1 MDLPADLLALARNQF
16 GVMSRVQLVQSGV
29 SRAQI
34 RWRLGRAWR
43 LLLPGVVLLEPGLPT
58 LSQRYVAALLYA
70 GPESGLSGPTA
81 LRLHGWPSAEP
92 SLRVHVLVP
101 PTHRSRDVAWLTIRR
116 SCFTDERVV
125 ERGPVRFS
133 CLPRAVVDAAA
144 LAPDESGCRALL
156 IEAVQRRLVRLDDV
170 SHWIDVRRPN
180 GKVRLRRALAEAA
193 AGAWSLPEADLA
205 RLLSESST
213 LPAAWL
219 NPELHESDGGRLTT
233 PDLWFDDVAMAV
245 MVHSRKYHAGLLD
258 WGARSNKTQTFRRP
272 GSSWSGWRLEPSR
285 ATRPECSDASR
296 PPTSALAGPADAPTW
311 SPHHGSCLRAGCSFL
326 GRSSMCRPWWARERP
341 PARAWRTGDL
351 DLLTGGGRARG
362 RARRRIRSS
371 ARVPTPL
378 SRASPTRRCST
389 RRTVSNDAVLNVVY
403 PPQNPVPTTSRSSSG
418 TACASVSPVT
428 RPRTNDPVTLTTT
441 VPTGNEDDTR
451 VRTSPSST
459 NRATAPRPPARATQP
474 MITWTSLDAVPS
486 PPRSRTTSP
495 GTPRRPCPPRTQTP
509 PTHTRPGGAG
519 RCRPRACCTS

>member
-1 MDLPADLLALARNQF
+1 MDPREIVVHRVSPDRHVVHTHSRVYHVVRLTGISVEDMDLPADLLALARNQF

-70 GPESGLSGPTA
+70 GPESWLSGPTA

-258 WGARSNKTQTFRRP
+258 WEHGRTRLRPFGGQGRRGRGGAWSHLARP
-272 GSSWSGWRLEPSR
+272 GPS
-285 ATRPECSDASR
+285 AQT
-296 PPTSALAGPADAPTW
+296 
-311 SPHHGSCLRAGCSFL
+311 H
-326 GRSSMCRPWWARERP
+326 
-341 PARAWRTGDL
+341 
-351 DLLTGGGRARG
+351 RG
-362 RARRRIRSS
+362 RLRQRSPV
-371 ARVPTPL
+371 R
-378 SRASPTRRCST
+378 PTRRRGRHTTDRDCGPGARFSVA
-389 RRTVSNDAVLNVVY
+389 RR
-403 PPQNPVPTTSRSSSG
+403 
-418 TACASVSPVT
+418 CA
-428 RPRTNDPVTLTTT
+428 DPGGLV
-441 VPTGNEDDTR
+441 N
-451 VRTSPSST
+451 
-459 NRATAPRPPARATQP
+459 APRQSLAYRSTSTCSRAEAEP
-474 MITWTSLDAVPS
+474 EAERGDAY
-486 PPRSRTTSP
+486 
-495 GTPRRPCPPRTQTP
+495 
-509 PTHTRPGGAG
+509 G
-519 RCRPRACCTS
+519 RQRGCRHR